1 MALEAQ
7 HVTINVGSKTIVD
20 SASVTVKSG
29 CITVLVGPNGAGK
42 STLLGALSGHSTLSG
57 GRALIAGKD
66 LAQLTP
72 NRLCNQRA
80 VMLQSDNLVFD
91 FTVDDVVRMGLVWQF
106 EASELEKRQVINDL
120 AYKCEIDHL
129 LSRSILT
136 LSGGEKQRVHF
147 CRCLVQVLGEHGRDT
162 PKYLLLDEP
171 TSSQDIANELRVL
184 TLLKEMATQREI
196 GVFLIVHDLNLAAHF
211 GDVFYIMKNGRVV
224 AHGKRD
230 AVMTEDILS
239 SVYETSVKTEL
250 TSSRLRI
257 HTF

>member
-42 STLLGALSGHSTLSG
+42 STLLGALSGHSALSG
-57 GRALIAGKD
+57 GRVLIAGKD
-66 LAQLTP
+66 LTQLAP

-91 FTVDDVVRMGLVWQF
+91 FTVDDVIRMGLVWQF
-106 EASELEKRQVINDL
+106 EASEVEKSEVINDL

-147 CRCLVQVLGEHGRDT
+147 CRCLVQVLGKHDSDT

-184 TLLKEMATQREI
+184 KLLKEMATQREI

-211 GDVFYIMKNGRVV
+211 GDVFYIMKNGRLV
-224 AHGKRD
+224 ANGERD

-239 SVYETSVKTEL
+239 SVYETPVKTEL

>member
-1 MALEAQ
+1 
-7 HVTINVGSKTIVD
+7 
-20 SASVTVKSG
+20 
-29 CITVLVGPNGAGK
+29 
-42 STLLGALSGHSTLSG
+42 
-57 GRALIAGKD
+57 
-66 LAQLTP
+66 
-72 NRLCNQRA
+72 
-80 VMLQSDNLVFD
+80 MLQSDNIVFD
-91 FTVDDVVRMGLVWQF
+91 FTVDDVIRMGLVWRF
-106 EASELEKRQVINDL
+106 EESDIEQSNVIYDL
-120 AYKCEIDHL
+120 ASKCEIEHL

-147 CRCLVQVLGEHGRDT
+147 CRCLVQVVGGRGNDT

-184 TLLKEMATQREI
+184 KLLKEMTAQREI

-211 GDVFYIMKNGRVV
+211 GDVFYIMKSGRLVANGE
-224 AHGKRD
+224 RD

-239 SVYETSVKTEL
+239 SVYETSVKTER

>member
-7 HVTINVGSKTIVD
+7 NITINVGSKTIVN
-20 SASVTVKSG
+20 SASLSIESG
-29 CITVLVGPNGAGK
+29 YITVLVGPNGAGK
-42 STLLGALSGHSTLSG
+42 STLLGGLSGHSALSG
-57 GRALIAGKD
+57 GRAIIAGTD

-72 NRLCNQRA
+72 KQLCNQRA
-80 VMLQSDNLVFD
+80 VMLQSDNIVFD
-91 FTVDDVVRMGLVWQF
+91 FTVDDVIRMGLVWQF
-106 EASELEKRQVINDL
+106 EESDIEQSDVIYDL
-120 AYKCEIDHL
+120 ASKCEIEHL

-147 CRCLVQVLGEHGRDT
+147 CRCLVQVLGKHGSDT

-184 TLLKEMATQREI
+184 KLLKEMAAQREI

-211 GDVFYIMKNGRVV
+211 GDVFYIMKNGRLV
-224 AHGKRD
+224 ANGERD

-250 TSSRLRI
+250 TDSRLRI

>member
-7 HVTINVGSKTIVD
+7 NITINVGSKTIVN
-20 SASVTVKSG
+20 SASLSIESG
-29 CITVLVGPNGAGK
+29 YITVLVGPNGAGK
-42 STLLGALSGHSTLSG
+42 STLLGGLSGHSALSG
-57 GRALIAGKD
+57 GRAIIAGTD

-72 NRLCNQRA
+72 AQLCNQRA
-80 VMLQSDNLVFD
+80 VMLQSDNIVFD
-91 FTVDDVVRMGLVWQF
+91 FTVDDVIRMGLVWQF
-106 EASELEKRQVINDL
+106 EESAIEQSDVIYDL
-120 AYKCEIDHL
+120 ASKCEIEHL

-147 CRCLVQVLGEHGRDT
+147 CRCLVQVLGKHGSDT

-184 TLLKEMATQREI
+184 KLLKEMAAQREI

-211 GDVFYIMKNGRVV
+211 GDVFYIMKNGRLV
-224 AHGKRD
+224 ANGERD

-250 TSSRLRI
+250 TDSRLRI

>member
-7 HVTINVGSKTIVD
+7 NITINVGSKTIVN
-20 SASVTVKSG
+20 SASLTIESG
-29 CITVLVGPNGAGK
+29 YITVLVGPNGAGK
-42 STLLGALSGHSTLSG
+42 STLLGGLSGHSALSG
-57 GRALIAGKD
+57 GRAIIAGTD

-72 NRLCNQRA
+72 EQLCNQRA
-80 VMLQSDNLVFD
+80 VMLQSDNIVFD
-91 FTVDDVVRMGLVWQF
+91 FTVDDVIRMGLVWQF
-106 EASELEKRQVINDL
+106 EESDIEQSDIIYDL
-120 AYKCEIDHL
+120 ASKCEIEHL
-129 LSRSILT
+129 LRRSILT

-147 CRCLVQVLGEHGRDT
+147 CRCLVQVLGKHGSDT

-184 TLLKEMATQREI
+184 KLLKDMAAQREI

-211 GDVFYIMKNGRVV
+211 GDVFYIMKNGRLV
-224 AHGKRD
+224 ANGERD

-250 TSSRLRI
+250 TSNRLRI

>member
-7 HVTINVGSKTIVD
+7 NITINVGSKTIVN
-20 SASVTVKSG
+20 SASLTIESG
-29 CITVLVGPNGAGK
+29 YITVLVGPNGAGK
-42 STLLGALSGHSTLSG
+42 STLLGGLSGHSALSG
-57 GRALIAGKD
+57 GRAIIAGTD

-72 NRLCNQRA
+72 EQLCNQRA
-80 VMLQSDNLVFD
+80 VMLQSDNIVFD
-91 FTVDDVVRMGLVWQF
+91 FTVDDVIRMGLVWQF
-106 EASELEKRQVINDL
+106 EESDIEQSDIIYDL
-120 AYKCEIDHL
+120 ASKCEIEHL
-129 LSRSILT
+129 LRRSILT

-147 CRCLVQVLGEHGRDT
+147 CRCLVQVLGKHGSDT

-184 TLLKEMATQREI
+184 KLLKEMAAQREI

-211 GDVFYIMKNGRVV
+211 GDVFYIMKNGRLV
-224 AHGKRD
+224 ANGERD

-250 TSSRLRI
+250 TSNRLRI

>member
-7 HVTINVGSKTIVD
+7 NITINVGSKTIVN
-20 SASVTVKSG
+20 SASVTIESG
-29 CITVLVGPNGAGK
+29 YITVLVGPNGAGK
-42 STLLGALSGHSTLSG
+42 STLLGGLSGHSALSG
-57 GRALIAGKD
+57 GRAIVAGTD

-72 NRLCNQRA
+72 KQLCNQRA
-80 VMLQSDNLVFD
+80 VMLQSDNIVFD
-91 FTVDDVVRMGLVWQF
+91 FTVDDVIRMGLVWQF
-106 EASELEKRQVINDL
+106 EESDIEQSDIIYDL
-120 AYKCEIDHL
+120 ASKCEIEHL
-129 LSRSILT
+129 LRRSILT

-147 CRCLVQVLGEHGRDT
+147 CRCLVQVLGKHSSDT

-184 TLLKEMATQREI
+184 KLLKETAVKRDI

-211 GDVFYIMKNGRVV
+211 GDVFYIMKNGRLV
-224 AHGKRD
+224 ANGERD

-250 TSSRLRI
+250 TSNRLRI

>member
-1 MALEAQ
+1 
-7 HVTINVGSKTIVD
+7 
-20 SASVTVKSG
+20 
-29 CITVLVGPNGAGK
+29 
-42 STLLGALSGHSTLSG
+42 
-57 GRALIAGKD
+57 
-66 LAQLTP
+66 
-72 NRLCNQRA
+72 
-80 VMLQSDNLVFD
+80 MLQSDNIVFD
-91 FTVDDVVRMGLVWQF
+91 FTVDDVIRMGLVWQF
-106 EASELEKRQVINDL
+106 EESDIEQSDVIYDL
-120 AYKCEIDHL
+120 ASKCEIEHL

-147 CRCLVQVLGEHGRDT
+147 CRCLVQVLGKHGSDT

-184 TLLKEMATQREI
+184 KLLKEMAAQREI

-211 GDVFYIMKNGRVV
+211 GDVFYIMKNGRLV
-224 AHGKRD
+224 ANGERD

-250 TSSRLRI
+250 TDSRLRI

>member
-7 HVTINVGSKTIVD
+7 NITINVGSKTIVN
-20 SASVTVKSG
+20 SASLTIESG
-29 CITVLVGPNGAGK
+29 YITVLVGPNGAGK
-42 STLLGALSGHSTLSG
+42 STLLGGLSGHSALSG
-57 GRALIAGKD
+57 GRAIIAGTD

-72 NRLCNQRA
+72 EQLCNQRA
-80 VMLQSDNLVFD
+80 VMLQSDNIVFD
-91 FTVDDVVRMGLVWQF
+91 FTVDDVIRMGLVWQF
-106 EASELEKRQVINDL
+106 EESDIEQSDIIYDL
-120 AYKCEIDHL
+120 ASKCEIEHL

-147 CRCLVQVLGEHGRDT
+147 CRCLVQVLGKHGSDT

-184 TLLKEMATQREI
+184 KLLKEMAAQREI

-211 GDVFYIMKNGRVV
+211 GDVFYIMKNGRLV
-224 AHGKRD
+224 ANGERD

-250 TSSRLRI
+250 TDSRLRI

>member
-7 HVTINVGSKTIVD
+7 NITINVGSKTIVD
-20 SASVTVKSG
+20 SASVTIESG
-29 CITVLVGPNGAGK
+29 YITVLVGPNGAGK
-42 STLLGALSGHSTLSG
+42 STLLGGLSGHSALSG
-57 GRALIAGKD
+57 GRAIIAGKD

-72 NRLCNQRA
+72 EQLCNQRA
-80 VMLQSDNLVFD
+80 VMLQSDNIVFD
-91 FTVDDVVRMGLVWQF
+91 FTVDDVIRMGLVWQF
-106 EASELEKRQVINDL
+106 EESDIEQSDVIYDL
-120 AYKCEIDHL
+120 ASKCEIEHL

-147 CRCLVQVLGEHGRDT
+147 CRCLVQVLGKHGSDT

-184 TLLKEMATQREI
+184 KLLKEMAAQREI

-211 GDVFYIMKNGRVV
+211 GDVFYIMKNGRLV
-224 AHGKRD
+224 ANGERD

-250 TSSRLRI
+250 TDSRLRI

>member
-7 HVTINVGSKTIVD
+7 NITINAGSKTIVD
-20 SASVTVKSG
+20 SASVTIESG
-29 CITVLVGPNGAGK
+29 YITVLVGPNGAGK
-42 STLLGALSGHSTLSG
+42 STLLGGLSGHSALSG
-57 GRALIAGKD
+57 GRAIIAGTD

-72 NRLCNQRA
+72 AQLCNQRA
-80 VMLQSDNLVFD
+80 VMLQSDNIVFD
-91 FTVDDVVRMGLVWQF
+91 FTVDDVIRMGLVWQF
-106 EASELEKRQVINDL
+106 EESDIEQSDVIYDL
-120 AYKCEIDHL
+120 ASKCEIEHL

-147 CRCLVQVLGEHGRDT
+147 CRCLVQVLGKHGSDT

-184 TLLKEMATQREI
+184 KLLKEMAAQREI

-211 GDVFYIMKNGRVV
+211 GDVFYIMKNGRLV
-224 AHGKRD
+224 ANGERD

-250 TSSRLRI
+250 TDSRLRI

>member
-7 HVTINVGSKTIVD
+7 NITINVGSKTIVD
-20 SASVTVKSG
+20 SASVTIESG
-29 CITVLVGPNGAGK
+29 YITVLVGPNGAGK
-42 STLLGALSGHSTLSG
+42 STLLGGLSGHSALSG
-57 GRALIAGKD
+57 GRTIIAGKD

-72 NRLCNQRA
+72 EQLCNQRA
-80 VMLQSDNLVFD
+80 VMLQSDNIVFD
-91 FTVDDVVRMGLVWQF
+91 FTVDDVIRMGLVWQF
-106 EASELEKRQVINDL
+106 EKSNIEQSDVIYDL
-120 AYKCEIDHL
+120 ASKCEIEHL

-147 CRCLVQVLGEHGRDT
+147 CRCLVQVLGKHGSDT

-184 TLLKEMATQREI
+184 KLLKEMAAQREI

-211 GDVFYIMKNGRVV
+211 GDVFYIMKNGRLV
-224 AHGKRD
+224 ANGERD

-250 TSSRLRI
+250 TDSRLKI

>member
-7 HVTINVGSKTIVD
+7 NITINVGSKTIVN
-20 SASVTVKSG
+20 SASLSIESG
-29 CITVLVGPNGAGK
+29 YITVLVGPNGAGK
-42 STLLGALSGHSTLSG
+42 STLLGGLSGHSALSG
-57 GRALIAGKD
+57 GRAIIAGTD

-72 NRLCNQRA
+72 AQLCNQRA
-80 VMLQSDNLVFD
+80 VMLQSDNIVFD
-91 FTVDDVVRMGLVWQF
+91 FTVDDVIRMGLVWQ
-106 EASELEKRQVINDL
+106 SEESAIEQSDVIHDL
-120 AYKCEIDHL
+120 ASKCEIEHL

-147 CRCLVQVLGEHGRDT
+147 CRCLVQVLGNHGSET

-184 TLLKEMATQREI
+184 KLLKEMAAQREI

-211 GDVFYIMKNGRVV
+211 GDVFYIMKNGRLV
-224 AHGKRD
+224 AYGERD

>member
-7 HVTINVGSKTIVD
+7 NITINVGSKTIVN
-20 SASVTVKSG
+20 SASLTIESG

-42 STLLGALSGHSTLSG
+42 STLLGGLSGHSALSG
-57 GRALIAGKD
+57 GRAIIAGTD

-72 NRLCNQRA
+72 EQLCNQRA
-80 VMLQSDNLVFD
+80 VMLQSDNIVFD
-91 FTVDDVVRMGLVWQF
+91 FTVDDVIRMGLVWQF
-106 EASELEKRQVINDL
+106 EESDIEQSDVIYDL
-120 AYKCEIDHL
+120 ASKCEIEHL

-147 CRCLVQVLGEHGRDT
+147 CRCLVQVLGKHGSDT

-171 TSSQDIANELRVL
+171 TSSQDIANELRIL
-184 TLLKEMATQREI
+184 KLLKEMAAQREI

-211 GDVFYIMKNGRVV
+211 GDIFYIMKNGRLV
-224 AHGKRD
+224 ADGERD
-230 AVMTEDILS
+230 AVMTENILS
-239 SVYETSVKTEL
+239 SVYETPVKTEL
-250 TSSRLRI
+250 TSNGLRI

>member
-42 STLLGALSGHSTLSG
+42 STLLGALSGHSALSG

-66 LAQLTP
+66 LTQLTP

-91 FTVDDVVRMGLVWQF
+91 FTVDDVIRMGLVWQF
-106 EASELEKRQVINDL
+106 EASEVEKSEVINDL
-120 AYKCEIDHL
+120 AFKCEIHHL

-147 CRCLVQVLGEHGRDT
+147 CRCLVQILGRRDSET
-162 PKYLLLDEP
+162 AKYLLLDEP
-171 TSSQDIANELRVL
+171 TSSQDIANELRL
-184 TLLKEMATQREI
+184 LELLKEAAVQRDV

-211 GDVFYIMKNGRVV
+211 GDVFYVMKNGRLV
-224 AHGKRD
+224 ANGERD
-230 AVMTEDILS
+230 AVMTQDVLS
-239 SVYETSVKTEL
+239 SVYDTPVQTEL

-257 HTF
+257 YTF

>member
-7 HVTINVGSKTIVD
+7 NITINVGSKTIVN
-20 SASVTVKSG
+20 SASLTIESG
-29 CITVLVGPNGAGK
+29 YITVLVGPNGAGK
-42 STLLGALSGHSTLSG
+42 STLLGGLSGHSALSG
-57 GRALIAGKD
+57 GRAIIAGTD

-72 NRLCNQRA
+72 EQLCNQRA
-80 VMLQSDNLVFD
+80 VMLQSDNIVFD
-91 FTVDDVVRMGLVWQF
+91 FTVDDVIRMALVWQF
-106 EASELEKRQVINDL
+106 EESDIEQSDIIYDL
-120 AYKCEIDHL
+120 ASKCEIEHL
-129 LSRSILT
+129 LRRTILT

-147 CRCLVQVLGEHGRDT
+147 CRCLVQVLGKHGSDT

-184 TLLKEMATQREI
+184 KLLKEMAAQREI

-211 GDVFYIMKNGRVV
+211 GDVFYIMKNGRLV
-224 AHGKRD
+224 ANGERD

-250 TSSRLRI
+250 TSNRLRI